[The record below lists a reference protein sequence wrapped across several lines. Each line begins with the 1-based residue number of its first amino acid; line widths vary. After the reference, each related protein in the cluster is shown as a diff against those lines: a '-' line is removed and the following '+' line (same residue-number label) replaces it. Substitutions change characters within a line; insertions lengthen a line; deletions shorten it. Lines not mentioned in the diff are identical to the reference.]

1 MSNPHDLTAIQR
13 DAFIAFFEFVDA
25 NHAKHPEGDPM
36 RVGVPGGWEW
46 SVTNVTDGTG
56 VWLRPNYFSAFTE
69 NRCVYLSPDEA
80 RLIDHQA
87 ACHCMSEW
95 LGGQDVFV
103 QRCDDGSWVGAY
115 VGNELWEEG
124 MLDCPDDPLAARLAA
139 AREIEK

>member
-1 MSNPHDLTAIQR
+1 MNPHDLT
-13 DAFIAFFEFVDA
+13 AFFEFVDA

-36 RVGVPGGWEW
+36 RVGVPGGWEKERLVNGSCIW
-46 SVTNVTDGTG
+46 QREEFDNHGSYVDRLPKTA
-56 VWLRPNYFSAFTE
+56 L
-69 NRCVYLSPDEA
+69 
-80 RLIDHQA
+80 LIDYQA

-115 VGNELWEEG
+115 VGNALWEEG
-124 MLDCPDDPLAARLAA
+124 MLDSPDDPLAARLAA